1 MEVVGRGHRIGSSGE
16 KLMSIHDIRE
26 NHAKAKAQVTSLRE
40 RIQQSRARKADT
52 DVATYVKGHG
62 RRTVRITDDFRLC
75 KTLQGHTGKI
85 YSLDWAYQAEDRI
98 VSVAGDGRLIV
109 WNALTSQKTHAIKL
123 PCQWVMACAFSPM
136 GGSVACGGLDN
147 TCSVFN
153 LNSTPD
159 ADGNLP
165 VSQALMGHKSYLSS
179 CRYVPKMEHQIIT
192 SSGDETCIL
201 WDAEHNQ
208 KISTFGGDSASGH
221 TAAVMSVSVST
232 NNTPQVF
239 VSGSCDKTAR
249 LWDTR
254 MPIAPHTYHG
264 HEGDVNAVCLLPDGK
279 RFGTASDDGTCRL
292 FDTRTGYQLQLYNHP
307 QEADNVKV
315 LAVAFSSSGRLMF
328 AAYDNDDCLVWDTVT
343 AEVVMNLAQVSHG
356 HTKRISCLGVCRDGS
371 ALCTGSWD
379 NTLKVWAFA
388 GRGSHD

>member
-1 MEVVGRGHRIGSSGE
+1 
-16 KLMSIHDIRE
+16 MSNHDVRE
-26 NHAKAKAQVTSLRE
+26 RHAQAKAQVAGLRE
-40 RIQQSRARKADT
+40 RLQESRSRKADT
-52 DVATYVKGHG
+52 DVATYARGNGRSAVKFS
-62 RRTVRITDDFRLC
+62 DDFRLC

-98 VSVAGDGRLIV
+98 VSASGDGRLIV

-123 PCQWVMACAFSPM
+123 PCPWVMACAFSPR
-136 GGSVACGGLDN
+136 GRSVACGGLDN
-147 TCSVFN
+147 MCSIFN
-153 LNSTPD
+153 LSSPPD

-165 VSQALMGHKSYLSS
+165 VSQTLSGHKSYLSC
-179 CRYVPKMEHQIIT
+179 CRYVPHSDNNIIT

-201 WDAEHNQ
+201 WDVDRSQ
-208 KISTFGGDSASGH
+208 KISTFGGEATSGH

-232 NNTPQVF
+232 VSTPQVF

-254 MPIAPHTYHG
+254 MKSAPQTYQG
-264 HEGDVNAVCLLPDGK
+264 HDGDVNAVCFLPDGK

-292 FDTRTGYQLQLYNHP
+292 FDTRTGYQLQMYSHP
-307 QEADNVKV
+307 RGDSVKV

-328 AAYDNDDCLVWDTVT
+328 AAYDNEDCYVWDTIMS
-343 AEVVMNLAQVSHG
+343 EVVTNLAEHRHG
-356 HTKRISCLGVCRDGS
+356 HEKRISCLGLSRDGS

-379 NTLKVWAFA
+379 NTLKVWAFS
-388 GRGSHD
+388 GRRNRD